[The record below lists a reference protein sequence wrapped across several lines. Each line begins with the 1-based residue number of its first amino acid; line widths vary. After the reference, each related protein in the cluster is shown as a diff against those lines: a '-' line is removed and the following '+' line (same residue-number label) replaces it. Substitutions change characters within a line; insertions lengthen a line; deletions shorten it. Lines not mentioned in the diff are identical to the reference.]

1 MSCQRDELRA
11 VVACPGHGAMYD
23 PCLALQERGWLGA
36 MAIDCYCD
44 ISRAPYRW
52 LPNSRIVRYLGK
64 RYQPE
69 LDSRRVATCPL
80 SGVIARVAG
89 AVSRKASTSP
99 RLVYWHDRQFDRWVA
114 SQLPR
119 LGNLVFGFEN
129 ASLFTF
135 RRAKALGIPCVLYQP
150 IACAETAAA
159 LLEEEKRYFP
169 ELSETLRY
177 HWFPEEE
184 LERRREE
191 RRLADA
197 ILCASSFTRDS
208 LLDVGVPAEKIQV
221 ELYGVNQEVFRP
233 SRDKFD
239 RFSILWASAFTQ
251 TKGIGYLLQAM
262 TRVPIPGM
270 QLVLAGYPH
279 GGDAVEPY
287 EDRLS
292 VLRLG
297 HISRQELGQVM
308 GRCHVHVF
316 PTLVE
321 GFARNIIEAMAAGL
335 PVITTPNSAAPDLI
349 QDGVNGFIVPIRDV
363 QAICDRLLWIYRH
376 PEAAAEIGA
385 RAQKSVAHLT
395 PSDYRQRFAAR
406 IHGIWEGHRAAG
418 HVDRSEVC
426 A

>member
-1 MSCQRDELRA
+1 VSRQRDELRA

-23 PCLALQERGWLGA
+23 PCLALHERGWLGA
-36 MAIDCYCD
+36 MATDYYCD

-64 RYQPE
+64 RYQPA
-69 LDSRRVATCPL
+69 LDSRLVAKHPLPGVITRVA
-80 SGVIARVAG
+80 R
-89 AVSRKASTSP
+89 AVSRNARTSP
-99 RLVYWHDRQFDRWVA
+99 QWVFWHNSQFDRWVA

-119 LGNLVFGFEN
+119 LGNLVFGFESS
-129 ASLFTF
+129 SLYTF
-135 RRAKALGIPCVLYQP
+135 RRAKELGIPCVLYQP

-177 HWFPEEE
+177 NWFPEAE

-197 ILCASSFTRDS
+197 ILCASTFTRDS
-208 LLDVGVPAEKIQV
+208 LLDVGVPAEKIRV

-233 SRDKFD
+233 SKDKFD
-239 RFSILWASAFTQ
+239 GFSIIWASAFTQ

-262 TRVPIPGM
+262 ARVPIPGM
-270 QLVLAGYPH
+270 QLVLAGYRH
-279 GGDAVEPY
+279 GRDAVEPY

-297 HISRQELGQVM
+297 HISRQQLGQVM
-308 GRCHVHVF
+308 GRCHVHIF

-349 QDGVNGFIVPIRDV
+349 QNGVNGFIVPIRDV
-363 QAICDRLLWIYRH
+363 KAICDRLLWVYHH
-376 PEAAAEIGA
+376 PEAAAEIGD
-385 RAQKSVAHLT
+385 RAQQRVAHLT
-395 PSDYRQRFAAR
+395 PADYRQRFAAR
-406 IHGIWEGHRAAG
+406 IHEIWEDHRSAR
-418 HVDRSEVC
+418 HTDRSEVC